1 VGGDAARAGEV
12 SVGGNLAICLDFGE
26 MRYIVRCNSRAD
38 GKDGR
43 MAHWTIEAPT
53 SLEFDDVTA
62 LRVRLVAGSVA
73 VLATD
78 GKPSLDVANV
88 SGDPLDVTYEDGVL
102 TITHENLTWEGLL
115 KWLRPRRASAAVTV
129 TVPRTCPAQVGVV
142 SATAVL
148 SGISARA
155 SVKSVSGEITLDGVT
170 GDVEA
175 HTVSAALEAQGING
189 KLNFNTVS
197 GDLALADGWL
207 ERLDVNAV
215 SGDVTADIDLDPL
228 GGMHVTTV
236 SGEVTLRL
244 PAETDAQVHLYSMSG
259 GVRGEFAGL
268 RSMSAPASHMVS
280 GSLGAGSGHVSVN
293 TMSGRVML
301 LRRAERGTAAQ
312 AAQTGPP
319 QPDNKNEME
328 GEAS

>member
-1 VGGDAARAGEV
+1 
-12 SVGGNLAICLDFGE
+12 
-26 MRYIVRCNSRAD
+26 
-38 GKDGR
+38 
-43 MAHWTIEAPT
+43 MAHWSIEAPT
-53 SLEFDDVTA
+53 SKEFDDVTA
-62 LRVRLVAGSVA
+62 LRVRLIAGSVA

-78 GKPSLDVANV
+78 GTPTLDVANV
-88 SGDPLDVTYEDGVL
+88 SGDPLDVTYEDGML

-115 KWLRPRRASAAVTV
+115 KWLRPQRPSAAVTV
-129 TVPRTCPAQVGVV
+129 SVPRNCPVQVGVV

-148 SGISARA
+148 SAISART
-155 SVKSVSGEITLDGVT
+155 SVKSVSGEITLDGLT
-170 GDVEA
+170 GDVDA
-175 HTVSAALEAQGING
+175 HTVSGALEAQGSSG

-215 SGDVTADIDLDPL
+215 SGDVTADVELDRL

-244 PAETDAQVHLYSMSG
+244 PAETDAQVHLHSMSG
-259 GVRGEFAGL
+259 AVDSEFAEL
-268 RSMSAPASHMVS
+268 RSMSGPASHTVS

-301 LRRAERGTAAQ
+301 LRRAERRTAAQ
-312 AAQTGPP
+312 GARTSAP
-319 QPDNKNEME
+319 QPDNESEME

>member
-1 VGGDAARAGEV
+1 
-12 SVGGNLAICLDFGE
+12 
-26 MRYIVRCNSRAD
+26 
-38 GKDGR
+38 
-43 MAHWTIEAPT
+43 MAHWTIEAPM
-53 SLEFDDVTA
+53 SLDFDDVMA
-62 LRVRLVAGSVA
+62 LRVRLIAGAGA

-78 GKPSLDVANV
+78 GTPSLDVANV
-88 SGDPLDVTYEDGVL
+88 SGDPLDVSYEDGVL
-102 TITHENLTWEGLL
+102 SVTHENLTWEGLL
-115 KWLRPRRASAAVTV
+115 KWLRPQRPSAEVTV
-129 TVPRTCPAQVGVV
+129 TVPRNCPVQVGVV
-142 SATAVL
+142 RATAVL
-148 SGISARA
+148 SAISARA

-175 HTVSAALEAQGING
+175 HTVSGALEAQGING

-228 GGMHVTTV
+228 GGVHVTTV

-244 PAETDAQVHLYSMSG
+244 PAETDGQVHLHSMSG
-259 GVRGEFAGL
+259 GVRSEFTEL
-268 RSMSAPASHMVS
+268 RSMSRPASHTVS

-301 LRRAERGTAAQ
+301 LRRAERRSAAQ
-312 AAQTGPP
+312 EARTGAPK
-319 QPDNKNEME
+319 PDNESEME